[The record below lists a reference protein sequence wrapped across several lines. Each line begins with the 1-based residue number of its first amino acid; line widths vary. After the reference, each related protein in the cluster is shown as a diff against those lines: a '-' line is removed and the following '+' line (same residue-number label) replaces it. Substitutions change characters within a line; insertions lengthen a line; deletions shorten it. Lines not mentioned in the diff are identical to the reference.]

1 MENEIRDRIYNFFIE
16 SRDFNGIPLRQVS
29 QEFNIDYK
37 ESIDLIKNLV
47 SNNTV
52 SIQSS
57 TNPHI
62 IGFKHHSIENQNKV
76 LEDAKK
82 VTNSVEDLGIIS
94 ISIEN
99 TQFPICLLSLIHI
112 SEPTRPY

>member
-47 SNNTV
+47 SNNTAV
-52 SIQSS
+52 SYTHLTLQTS
-57 TNPHI
+57 
-62 IGFKHHSIENQNKV
+62 
-76 LEDAKK
+76 
-82 VTNSVEDLGIIS
+82 DLV
-94 ISIEN
+94 
-99 TQFPICLLSLIHI
+99 
-112 SEPTRPY
+112 